1 MILRFLLPIWKVMM
15 MMMNDDG
22 IHASKTFFFSSSFF
36 FLLVF
41 ALQHGI
47 PEMEYNVMNIVCYDD
62 GHYDRS

>member
-1 MILRFLLPIWKVMM
+1 MM
-15 MMMNDDG
+15 MVYTQ
-22 IHASKTFFFSSSFF
+22 ARLFFFFF

-62 GHYDRS
+62 GYYDRS

>member
-15 MMMNDDG
+15 MMNDDG
-22 IHASKTFFFSSSFF
+22 IHASKTFSFLFF

-62 GHYDRS
+62 EYYDRS